1 MTTTISWY
9 EVIWTLGAVP
19 GLLLWLWNWKDAVSS
34 LRAIRSVSTGNGRL
48 LWAQFSTL
56 MTFVFVGI
64 EAVFVMLGVIAM
76 ATPSPNRPTVT
87 TWVLV
92 FGLLGASCA
101 ITFLAYKWRA
111 VDRQIIGAARA
122 RDNARRAT
130 DTALRDERDR
140 GGPLP
145 RPTTRPFDEALR
157 HERQRTDWRSD
168 TDPGMKE
175 VRR

>member
-19 GLLLWLWNWKDAVSS
+19 GLLLWLWNWKGAVSS
-34 LRAIRSVSTGNGRL
+34 LRAIRSISTGNGRL

-92 FGLLGASCA
+92 TGLLGASCA

-111 VDRQIIGAARA
+111 VDQQIIGAARA
-122 RDNARRAT
+122 RDEARRVT
-130 DTALRDERDR
+130 DTALHDERKR
-140 GGPLP
+140 AAPP
-145 RPTTRPFDEALR
+145 RPFTHPVDNALR